1 MKLTKLKL
9 NLTNAQEGIKMKA
22 LLLTIFVLTQA
33 QLALAISDS
42 CTLQSSPLPSH
53 VTAPAQAIQS
63 YRNKLKTECDITN
76 RYRYLKSELNSKYR
90 LALTDISEYQAMR
103 FVRRVNF
110 EDSKAKEIP
119 VELTYQINRAQYNL
133 PNDQKSSVIWDN
145 WIKGI
150 SQLENIRNG
159 VVQGRVFDF
168 EALKRAHVGFFQ
180 LSSEVGDDAH
190 IPDEGVI
197 KPPSD
202 YDNYWW
208 AFETEAEAKSALSI
222 VNTINDHYERMGLLP
237 SFPDPRLKKV
247 LDVRQAQKRQ
257 PDDRKNVIEYVW
269 VIYSGQT
276 KANKEHVTNILYF
289 ANTLMK
295 AAINNEHLIWNGVP
309 LTPMEVAYL
318 TQKFYVGVHPFSEG
332 NGRTGRLLQELI
344 LAVMDMPH
352 GSSGDLMDSDVLS
365 TFPDYYNQAMTGQVN
380 VLNTVLNCLTE
391 YSQLSHINLA
401 KAPLQNVNYSC
412 RILTKK

>member
-1 MKLTKLKL
+1 MKLTNLKL
-9 NLTNAQEGIKMKA
+9 NLTNVQEGIKMKK
-22 LLLTIFVLTQA
+22 LLLTFFVLSQA

-42 CTLQSSPLPSH
+42 CTLLNAPLPSH
-53 VTAPAQAIQS
+53 VTAPAQVVQA
-63 YRNKLKTECDITN
+63 YRNKLKVECDLTN
-76 RYRYLKSELNSKYR
+76 RYRYLKNELNSKYR
-90 LALTDISEYQAMR
+90 IALTDITEYQAMR

-119 VELTYQINRAQYNL
+119 IELTYQINRSQYNL
-133 PNDQKSSVIWDN
+133 PNEQNSSIIWDN

-150 SQLENIRNG
+150 SQLENLRSG
-159 VVQGRVFDF
+159 VIQGNVFDY
-168 EALKRAHVGFFQ
+168 EALKRAHIGFFQ

-190 IPDEGVI
+190 VPDEGVI

-208 AFETEAEAKSALSI
+208 AFETEAEAKSAMVV
-222 VNTINDHYERMGLLP
+222 VNAINDHYERMGLLP
-237 SFPDPRLKKV
+237 SFPDPRLKRV
-247 LDVRQAQKRQ
+247 LDIRQAQKRQ
-257 PDDRKNVIEYVW
+257 PDDRKNIIEYVW
-269 VIYSGQT
+269 VIYSGHT

-295 AAINNEHLIWNGVP
+295 AALNNEHLIWNGSP
-309 LTPMEVAYL
+309 LTPAEVAYL

-344 LAVMDMPH
+344 LTVMDMPH

-380 VLNTVLNCLTE
+380 VLNTILNCLTE
-391 YSQLSHINLA
+391 YSQLTNIGLA